1 MLVRTLHG
9 PPERIKVVSWGSG
22 GVMRTFINGVI
33 AGAVGTSALNATTY
47 LDMAVRARGGSST
60 PQDTVQKMA
69 DDVRVGLGEGEKA
82 ENRKEAIGALLGFAT
97 GVGAALCYA
106 PLARR
111 RVPWPVGVLALGG
124 LAMAGSNVPMTALG
138 VTDPREWSASS
149 WMSDVVP
156 HLVYGAATYAAY
168 QRLR

>member
-1 MLVRTLHG
+1 MLPSVHE
-9 PPERIKVVSWGSG
+9 PAERIKGVLRGSG
-22 GVMRTFINGVI
+22 GVVRTFINGLI

-69 DDVRVGLGEGEKA
+69 DEVHVDLGEGEKA
-82 ENRKEAIGALLGFAT
+82 ENRKEAFGALLGFGT
-97 GVGAALCYA
+97 GLGAALCYA

-111 RVPWPVGVLALGG
+111 RVPWPVGVLALGA

-149 WMSDVVP
+149 WVSDVVP